1 MENKNKKI
9 ISILGDSI
17 STFAGY
23 TPAGAVFYDDWRQRE
38 TGVADPGAT
47 WWMQV
52 IEGLG
57 GVLGVNNSYSGS
69 TVSCGLLTS
78 GTSLR
83 RLETLGAE
91 GDPDIILVSMGA
103 NDWGFGIHPQEF
115 ERVPPDAAAASP
127 SLSGQHNI
135 LCHHPPRTACA
146 GG

>member
-103 NDWGFGIHPQEF
+103 NDWGFGIHPQEDDIRPAF
-115 ERVPPDAAAASP
+115 LQSGFCATPHPGSLDVYPDE
-127 SLSGQHNI
+127 I
-135 LCHHPPRTACA
+135 LF
-146 GG
+146 GI